1 MERQAFARA
10 RRFLDYLPV
19 AKWTALI
26 SSVTAGV
33 LFVALLAILGL
44 FIDLVANHGEIP
56 TFRQL
61 PIRAQDRFAAQMLP
75 PEDADAQSA
84 RIAHLREELN
94 DLGAGAEAQRLALA
108 DRPEE
113 LSAAEQHKRNELL
126 WLLDLPAMAEA
137 QAGSAAAEEVRAWR
151 DARVREQGL
160 ERALVEPLGDFG
172 ILGLVL
178 RRQYSAQG
186 WLAAPVARWN
196 EWTWRYGNQHYL
208 QGLFLCALI
217 VAVVRMGCIFL
228 ANYMAARATMEAVTR
243 LQRAVYHH
251 THRLGALAVQA
262 LGPSEAISVFTR
274 HVEGVHSGLYVW
286 LTVMFREPAKF
297 ALLLAFAM
305 LIHFWLAL
313 AFLLFAFLV
322 WVLGGQMAAHFRR
335 QGRVFEHR
343 AANYM
348 ALLQES
354 LMMMRLVK
362 VYLMEHFN
370 QARVERQLSGH
381 AAAELRRYRGE
392 ALYRPVFAILGLFAS
407 VMLLFLAGTMV
418 LDNQLGVAGA
428 VVMVTALVCLYWPTV
443 RWLDARRLLRRARKS
458 AQALFAFLDR
468 AGSVGQA
475 VEAEFLAPLS
485 RSLEFDKV
493 TLLEP
498 GSTHK
503 LLRGVSFK
511 VQAGQRVAL
520 IGPDD
525 MEKHALAYLIPRF
538 LDPRDGEVKIDGKN
552 VRWVTLDSLRAQCA
566 IVLQHNLVFNDSVA
580 NNIGCGDPSYN
591 LPRIIAAAKI
601 AHAHH
606 FIQKLPHGYETHIGE
621 MGHTLTIGEKFRIAL
636 ARAILREP
644 ALLIIEEPLTPLDED
659 TKDMVDDTYARI
671 LPGRTAVFLPHRLST
686 IKNCDQVL
694 LLHEGKIEAV
704 GEHRELLANNDLYRH
719 LQYLEFNEF
728 AATLPAPVPAGG
740 AA

>member
-10 RRFLDYLPV
+10 RRFFNYLPV
-19 AKWTALI
+19 AKWTALL

-44 FIDLVANHGEIP
+44 FVDLVANHGEIP

-61 PIRAQDRFAAQMLP
+61 PLREQNHFAVRMQP
-75 PEDADAQSA
+75 PEDAEA
-84 RIAHLREELN
+84 RFAFLSRLRQELTEV
-94 DLGAGAEAQRLALA
+94 GAGGAAQKLANMDNLEILSTGERNARL
-108 DRPEE
+108 
-113 LSAAEQHKRNELL
+113 ELL
-126 WLLDLPAMAEA
+126 WLIFLPSMIDERV
-137 QAGSAAAEEVRAWR
+137 GPDAAEEVRLWR
-151 DARVREQGL
+151 DARVRDHGL
-160 ERALVEPLGDFG
+160 QRALVEPLGDFG

-178 RRQYSAQG
+178 RSQNSVQG
-186 WLAAPVARWN
+186 WLAAPLARWN
-196 EWTWRYGNQHYL
+196 AWMWQEGNQHYL
-208 QGLFLCALI
+208 QGLFLCALVLAI
-217 VAVVRMGCIFL
+217 VRTGFIFL
-228 ANYMAARATMEAVTR
+228 ANYMAARATMEAITR

-251 THRLGALAVQA
+251 THRLGSLAIQA

-286 LTVMFREPAKF
+286 LTVVFREPAKF

-335 QGRVFEHR
+335 QGRVLERR
-343 AANYM
+343 AADYM

-392 ALYRPVFAILGLFAS
+392 ALYRPLFAFLGVLAA

-418 LDNQLGVAGA
+418 LDNQLGIVGA
-428 VVMVTALVCLYWPTV
+428 VMLTTALVCLYWPTV
-443 RWLDARRLLRRARKS
+443 RLLDARRLLRRARKS
-458 AQALFAFLDR
+458 AQALFDFLDR
-468 AGSVGQA
+468 PGTVGQA
-475 VEAEFLAPLS
+475 VEAEFLPPLS

-498 GSTHK
+498 GSGHK
-503 LLRGVSFK
+503 LLRGVSFT

-520 IGPDD
+520 VGPDD

-538 LDPRDGEVKIDGKN
+538 LDPRDGEVRIDGKN
-552 VRWVTLDSLRAQCA
+552 IRWVTLDSLRAQCA
-566 IVLQHNLVFNDSVA
+566 IVLQHNLIFNDTVA

-606 FIQKLPHGYETHIGE
+606 FIQKLPQGYETQIGD
-621 MGHTLTIGEKFRIAL
+621 MGHNLTPGERFRIAL

-644 ALLIIEEPLTPLDED
+644 ALLIIEEPLTLDEA
-659 TKDMVDDTYARI
+659 TKDMVDDAYARI

-694 LLHEGKIEAV
+694 LLHDGKIEAV
-704 GEHRELLANNDLYRH
+704 GEHRDLLANNDLYRH

-728 AATLPAPVPAGG
+728 AATVPAPVPTGG